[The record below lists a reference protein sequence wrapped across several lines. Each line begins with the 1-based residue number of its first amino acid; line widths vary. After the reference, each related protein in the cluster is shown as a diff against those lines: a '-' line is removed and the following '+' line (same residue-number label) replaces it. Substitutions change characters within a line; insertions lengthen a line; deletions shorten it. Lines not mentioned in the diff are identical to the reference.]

1 MKLIISCT
9 SIIAASLSFVFCD
22 DLQQHVFQDKNA
34 PIVKSVAIIGGGAA
48 GTSTAFWL
56 SNVFPHEGG
65 VQVTS
70 TIFERNSY
78 LGGRST
84 VVPIKGDYSLGT
96 IELGASIFVEAN
108 KNLMMATEKFG
119 LNRTRLNSL
128 EEEIAVKNR
137 PGLGVWNG
145 KEFLF
150 EESGSYWDSMKAL
163 WRYGLTPLK
172 FQRKQKE
179 VVARFLD
186 LYDSDHG
193 FEHVSEIVKSLDYQ
207 SLLNMTAEAYLKELG
222 INDRF
227 AQEILQTATRGNYC
241 QDLNTLHALAV
252 MVSMEAGHGT
262 WAVES
267 GNYNIFEEFARR
279 SQAAIQLQTKVI
291 AVNNITEVDTDGN
304 TVQRYVVET
313 LDGTSQVFDEVVLA
327 APIKFS
333 GIHQFP
339 FPTKQEER
347 PYHAVYVT
355 LIAGHPDPSYF
366 GKTME
371 NMPTFVVSTGAPLT
385 DGFENGQAPF
395 NTFSVH
401 RFLENGESVIKIFSP
416 AELKDDYLDKLFL
429 DRSWTYRKGWHAF
442 PQLEPIAKDQSFPS
456 FILKTDENDESGI
469 IYTGALENFISTMET
484 QTIAGKNAAR
494 LLYDKWCS
502 SKTGFN
508 KNCREFGD
516 GWGSYGLTK

>member
-1 MKLIISCT
+1 MAIWLDAPQGKKPCFENYALDSHLTHIIHT
-9 SIIAASLSFVFCD
+9 
-22 DLQQHVFQDKNA
+22 Q
-34 PIVKSVAIIGGGAA
+34 
-48 GTSTAFWL
+48 
-56 SNVFPHEGG
+56 
-65 VQVTS
+65 
-70 TIFERNSY
+70 
-78 LGGRST
+78 
-84 VVPIKGDYSLGT
+84 
-96 IELGASIFVEAN
+96 
-108 KNLMMATEKFG
+108 
-119 LNRTRLNSL
+119 
-128 EEEIAVKNR
+128 
-137 PGLGVWNG
+137 
-145 KEFLF
+145 
-150 EESGSYWDSMKAL
+150 
-163 WRYGLTPLK
+163 

-179 VVARFLD
+179 VVKRFME
-186 LYDSDHG
+186 LYDADHG
-193 FEHVSEIVKSLDYQ
+193 FEHVSEVVKSLEYQ
-207 SLLNMTAEAYLKELG
+207 SLLNMTAETYLKELG

-241 QDLNTLHALAV
+241 QDLDSLHALAV

-291 AVNNITEVDTDGN
+291 GINNITEVDTNGD
-304 TVQRYVVET
+304 TVKRYIVET

-371 NMPTFVVSTGAPLT
+371 NMPTFVVSTGAPLGECT
-385 DGFENGQAPF
+385 WTCVTCKFQGTKCASVDGFENGQAPF

-416 AELKDDYLDKLFL
+416 TELKDDYLDKLFL

-469 IYTGALENFISTMET
+469 IYTGAFENFISV
-484 QTIAGKNAAR
+484 R
-494 LLYDKWCS
+494 
-502 SKTGFN
+502 
-508 KNCREFGD
+508 
-516 GWGSYGLTK
+516 

>member
-1 MKLIISCT
+1 MKLSASCIS
-9 SIIAASLSFVFCD
+9 ILAVSLSLARCD
-22 DLQQHVFQDKNA
+22 DFQQHVLQDKDT

-56 SNVFPHEGG
+56 SNVFPHKGS

-119 LNRTRLNSL
+119 LNKTRLTAL
-128 EEEIAVKNR
+128 EQEISVKNR

-179 VVARFLD
+179 VVKRFME
-186 LYDSDHG
+186 LYDADHG
-193 FEHVSEIVKSLDYQ
+193 FEHVSEVVKSLEYQ
-207 SLLNMTAEAYLKELG
+207 SLLNMTAETYLKELG

-241 QDLNTLHALAV
+241 QDLDSLHALAV

-291 AVNNITEVDTDGN
+291 GINNITEVDTNGD
-304 TVQRYVVET
+304 TVKRYIVET

-371 NMPTFVVSTGAPLT
+371 NMPTFVVSTGAPL
-385 DGFENGQAPF
+385 
-395 NTFSVH
+395 
-401 RFLENGESVIKIFSP
+401 ENGESVIKIFSP
-416 AELKDDYLDKLFL
+416 TELKDDYLDKLFL

-469 IYTGALENFISTMET
+469 IYTGAFENFISTMET

-494 LLYDKWCS
+494 LLYDKWCN
-502 SKTGFN
+502 SKSGFN
-508 KNCREFGD
+508 KNCQEFGD

>member
-1 MKLIISCT
+1 MKLSVSYIFILAT
-9 SIIAASLSFVFCD
+9 SVSFIYCD
-22 DLQQHVFQDKNA
+22 DFQQHVLQDKGT

-56 SNVFPHEGG
+56 SNVFPHEDAL
-65 VQVTS
+65 QVNC

-84 VVPIKGDYSLGT
+84 VVPIKNDYSLGT

-108 KNLMMATEKFG
+108 KNLMMATERFG
-119 LNRTRLNSL
+119 LNKTRLTAF
-128 EEEIAVKNR
+128 EEEISVKNR

-163 WRYGLTPLK
+163 WRYGFTPLK

-179 VVARFLD
+179 VVQRFME
-186 LYDSDHG
+186 LYDTDHG

-304 TVQRYVVET
+304 TAQRYVVET

-347 PYHAVYVT
+347 PYHPVYVT
-355 LIAGHPDPSYF
+355 LIAGHPDPCYF

-371 NMPTFVVSTGAPLT
+371 NMPTFVVSTGVPLV

-401 RFLENGESVIKIFSP
+401 RFLENGESVIKIFSQV
-416 AELKDDYLDKLFL
+416 ELHDDYLDKLFL
-429 DRSWTYRKGWHAF
+429 NRSWTYRKGWHAF
-442 PQLEPIAKDQSFPS
+442 PQLEPIAKDQPFPS

-469 IYTGALENFISTMET
+469 IYTGAFENFISV
-484 QTIAGKNAAR
+484 R
-494 LLYDKWCS
+494 
-502 SKTGFN
+502 
-508 KNCREFGD
+508 
-516 GWGSYGLTK
+516 